1 MLEGLNFRHKVYS
14 LPFVLIDNLRVDL
27 SSADVAVAEEFG
39 DGVKV
44 GSVGQCEG
52 CKGVATDVE

>member
-52 CKGVATDVE
+52 CKGVTADVE